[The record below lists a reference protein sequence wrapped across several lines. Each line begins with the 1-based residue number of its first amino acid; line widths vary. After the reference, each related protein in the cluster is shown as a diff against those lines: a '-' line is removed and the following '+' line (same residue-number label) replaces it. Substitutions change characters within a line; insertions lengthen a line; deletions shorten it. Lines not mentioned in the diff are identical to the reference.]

1 MTDPTTADVIAEET
15 AGFDELARLNTQR
28 AATYGMLARL
38 YRNEIDDAF
47 LTELRSMRY
56 PINTGNDNTDEGYRL
71 MAHFLSNVWAN
82 TLDDLSVDYSRTFIG
97 HGVDGYSAAYPYES
111 VYTSPKRLMM
121 QDARDEVLAIY
132 RSYGLDKQESWK
144 EGEDHV
150 ALEMEFMQTLANR
163 TADALEKGDEDEA
176 VALLETQHNF
186 LYDHLGAW
194 APMMTRDMKRLAKTD
209 LYQGLAYLTDGFL
222 STDLTFLK
230 DVLTDEDEAE

>member
-15 AGFDELARLNTQR
+15 TGFDELARLNTQR

-186 LYDHLGAW
+186 LYDHLAAW

-222 STDLTFLK
+222 STDLVFLK